1 MENLGALQH
10 HDAITGTSDAV
21 VALDY
26 IRIALDMEKE
36 IYQGNFE
43 VLKQLFISKKGL
55 KINQLEK
62 YVNNYNEDIQ
72 KFYKNES

>member
-10 HDAITGTSDAV
+10 HDAITGTSKAV

-43 VLKQLFISKKGL
+43 VFKQLFANKKGL
-55 KINQLEK
+55 KINQIEK

-72 KFYKNES
+72 EFYKNES